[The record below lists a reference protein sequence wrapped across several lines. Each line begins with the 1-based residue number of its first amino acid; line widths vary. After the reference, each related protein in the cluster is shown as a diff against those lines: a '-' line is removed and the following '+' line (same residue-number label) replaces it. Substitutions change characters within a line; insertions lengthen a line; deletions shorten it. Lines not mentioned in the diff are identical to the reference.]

1 MRPTFSWPLRSDLGR
16 RMRATIPSRMYF
28 LKRTPPVRVT
38 SVAVMKPGG
47 RFEGASPPEAPSSA
61 VSTVILGARRTLAE
75 IALLSRA
82 FDEDTVAFM
91 ARSIDVGRSN
101 EDEDTEV
108 MSREEIRAALG

>member
-47 RFEGASPPEAPSSA
+47 RFEGASPPDAPSSA

-82 FDEDTVAFM
+82 CDEDAVALM
-91 ARSIDVGRSN
+91 AFAGRSI

-108 MSREEIRAALG
+108 MSREEISAALG